1 MITIYI
7 VSTGHHLFL
16 EKSIKSVL
24 NQNIDINLHVIE
36 TSADEKNIQK
46 SSAIC
51 EILGI
56 NLILLSN
63 YKLPQV
69 ANYILKKTNTPFL
82 MRLDADDW
90 LSNDFLKIAIQEIN
104 KIDSDAYVPSY
115 FETDQEGN
123 VSREVSRGQL
133 KESKVKDNPP
143 HGACTIFKTSFLKK
157 IGGYSE
163 EYDRQ
168 DGYYIWLKIL
178 RFGSFSCMPEAKF
191 YYRQHE
197 RNISSNQRE
206 LWNVRARMLVDECFN
221 ELSKN
226 SCCVIPILEKSSLF
240 GQLTLE
246 PFLGFSTLLEYELN
260 RLDISCKIY
269 VYGPESLADV
279 LPLDVSLI
287 KRTKFSNNQWQ
298 DIQDEA
304 IQQIHFQNGYVCIKN
319 IEYPFVNPKYIE
331 AAISAVH
338 LFNANSCIT
347 VEELKKDVYR
357 SSNSGLV
364 MEEKGKVKDN
374 DRRYKRSGGI
384 VAKRIIDGIIAKD
397 NLTTSL
403 PAESI
408 SAIRVTEMRDFMDLQ
423 GLIK

>member
-1 MITIYI
+1 
-7 VSTGHHLFL
+7 
-16 EKSIKSVL
+16 
-24 NQNIDINLHVIE
+24 
-36 TSADEKNIQK
+36 
-46 SSAIC
+46 
-51 EILGI
+51 
-56 NLILLSN
+56 
-63 YKLPQV
+63 
-69 ANYILKKTNTPFL
+69 

-197 RNISSNQRE
+197 RNITSNQRE

-226 SCCVIPILEKSSLF
+226 SCCIIPILEKSSLF

-384 VAKRIIDGIIAKD
+384 VAKRIIDGTIAKD